1 MLSTVLNIVMFEDC
15 KNQVGYKLNRISLR
29 ITNSFVPCKYTTSN
43 HGVFSV
49 FFYYHYESL
58 IEFKFD
64 FRLQFELVSFE
75 LRLSLSL
82 SRFESEFE
90 FKFGLEVG
98 V

>member
-29 ITNSFVPCKYTTSN
+29 ITNSFVPCKYTTSS
-43 HGVFSV
+43 HGVFV
-49 FFYYHYESL
+49 LFFYYQYESG

-64 FRLQFELVSFE
+64 FRLQF
-75 LRLSLSL
+75 SLSYFRVEVE
-82 SRFESEFE
+82 SEFESEFE
-90 FKFGLEVG
+90 FEFVLEVG

>member
-29 ITNSFVPCKYTTSN
+29 ITNSFVPCKYTMSSY
-43 HGVFSV
+43 GVFSL
-49 FFYYHYESL
+49 FFYYHYESG

-64 FRLQFELVSFE
+64 FRLQFELVSLE
-75 LRLSLSL
+75 LRLTLSL
-82 SRFESEFE
+82 SRAESEFE
-90 FKFGLEVG
+90 IKFGLEVG